1 MNRLEYLD
9 RSKGYN
15 FLNLNLLLKVQV
27 YRCTQSMM
35 FRKEYNCVMKYL
47 VEEHGDFGPFYI
59 GLKADA
65 GDSKKNLFEWDKP
78 MGKSN
83 LEVDIS
89 ISSTESN

>member
-1 MNRLEYLD
+1 
-9 RSKGYN
+9 
-15 FLNLNLLLKVQV
+15 
-27 YRCTQSMM
+27 
-35 FRKEYNCVMKYL
+35 MKYL

-89 ISSTESN
+89 ISSTESNWLEGGHRGILKHSKRDLLPFDGQVSGNPFGWPQLDPIKP